1 MLIVGVAASIK
12 IALANVILGIAG
24 LVWLAAL
31 ARGSARRPHAAIL
44 VPIAAYA
51 IVSVLS
57 AVFSA
62 DPCHSITEL
71 ADLLTLALVPM
82 TISLFN
88 QERWD
93 RLLRLIAPVL
103 AVSAIIGLVQ
113 FALSGDPLQHRM
125 RGLATHYMTFSGWT
139 LVVTLL
145 LLGDVFFTSD
155 RRRLLW
161 TLPVAALGV
170 STLLLGF
177 TRGAWIGLAAGML
190 LAVSVGRPRALVLL
204 PFVVSVLYLAFPQPV
219 LKRAATTF
227 DLRDTATRER
237 LEMFDSGIGMALKN
251 PILGL
256 GPGLVQPAYND
267 YRKGGSPKKIPHLH
281 NNAIQIAAER
291 GVAGLLT
298 YLIILGVFGVHGL
311 RAIQTS
317 PSITRPMLI
326 GCLMA
331 VVGVTTAGFFEYNWG
346 DAEVWIVT
354 LVSLS
359 APFALARISY
369 RKAA

>member
-1 MLIVGVAASIK
+1 MAASIK
-12 IALANVILGIAG
+12 IALANAILGIAG

-31 ARGSARRPHAAIL
+31 ARGSARRPQAAIL
-44 VPIAAYA
+44 IPIAAYA

-57 AVFSA
+57 AVLST
-62 DPCHSITEL
+62 DPRHSITEL

-82 TISLFN
+82 TVSLFD
-88 QERWD
+88 QKRWD
-93 RLLRLIAPVL
+93 LLLRLMAAVL
-103 AVSAIIGLVQ
+103 VVSAIIGLVQ
-113 FALSGDPLQHRM
+113 FALGGDPLQHRM

-145 LLGDVFFTSD
+145 LLGDLFFASD

-161 TLPVAALGV
+161 TLPAVALGV
-170 STLLLGF
+170 STLLLGL
-177 TRGAWIGLAAGML
+177 TRGAWIGLATGML
-190 LAVSVGRPRALVLL
+190 LAVAVGRPRALILL
-204 PFVVSVLYLAFPQPV
+204 PLVASLLYLALPRPV
-219 LKRAATTF
+219 LKRAATSF

-237 LEMFDSGIGMALKN
+237 LEMFGAGIGMARDN

-256 GPGLVQPAYND
+256 GPGLVQPAYTD
-267 YRKGGSPKKIPHLH
+267 YRRGSTPTKIPHLH
-281 NNAIQIAAER
+281 NNVVQITAER

-298 YLIILGVFGVHGL
+298 YLTILGVFCLHVW
-311 RAIQTS
+311 RALQTPLS
-317 PSITRPMLI
+317 AVRPVVI

-331 VVGVTTAGFFEYNWG
+331 VAGVTTAGFFEYNWG

-359 APFALARISY
+359 TPFALVPWKTR
-369 RKAA
+369 AA